1 MRAATMAEWT
11 AMIARLRERG
21 APADLVAKLA
31 SGAIGTFHTETGEML
46 TAPPELAGGK
56 AAPARSRGYGDLSFA
71 ERHELATTDPT
82 RLARV
87 REEWNRWNGKTYGE
101 CSAEELL
108 DCWKKDRPRFER
120 MLERELIERRKAG

>member
-1 MRAATMAEWT
+1 MRTATMAEWT
-11 AMIARLRERG
+11 AMIARLRQRG
-21 APADLVAKLA
+21 APADLLAKLA

-46 TAPPELAGGK
+46 TAPPELAGGM
-56 AAPARSRGYGDLSFA
+56 AASGSVRSYGSMTND
-71 ERHELATTDPT
+71 ERHELATTDPA
-82 RLARV
+82 RFARV
-87 REEWNRWNGKTYGE
+87 REEWSRWNGKTYGE